1 LGSGGKGHREESM
14 IHEKVTG
21 MGTRGR
27 VSSGSVEKERSRA
40 EMATGKRVLS
50 HKDGTFRLWGHCQIL
65 Y

>member
-1 LGSGGKGHREESM
+1 LGGGGKGDREGSV
-14 IHEKVTG
+14 IHEKVTA

-27 VSSGSVEKERSRA
+27 VSSGSVKKELSRV

-50 HKDGTFRLWGHCQIL
+50 HKDGTFRLRGHCQIL